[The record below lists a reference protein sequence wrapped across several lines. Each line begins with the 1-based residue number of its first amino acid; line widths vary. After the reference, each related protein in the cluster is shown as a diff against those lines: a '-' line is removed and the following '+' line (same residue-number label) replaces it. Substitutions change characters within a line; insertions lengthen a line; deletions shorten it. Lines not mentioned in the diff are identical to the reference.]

1 MSIIKISI
9 SSNHQKGEQLT
20 RIDYNGTP
28 GYISSE
34 YITTQVPE
42 TTALQPQAC
51 VDSGEIT
58 MNPSWKYAEFSK
70 INSGAAV
77 LYRSEAASPK
87 GITVCVNAGHG
98 TKGGASVKTQCHPD
112 GTPKVTGGTTGAG
125 ATSAAAGIFI
135 SKLIPMIRTI
145 ISIPAGVIRMNFVKY
160 TISSALGIFVWNFFL
175 IGAGYV
181 MGDQVFQLLS

>member
-1 MSIIKISI
+1 M
-9 SSNHQKGEQLT
+9 T

-70 INSGAAV
+70 IHSGAAV

-87 GITVCVNAGHG
+87 GITVCVNVEHG
-98 TKGGASVKTQCHPD
+98 IKGGASVKTQCHPD
-112 GTPKVTGGTTGAG
+112 GTPKVTGGTTM
-125 ATSAAAGIFI
+125 AAAVSGGMTFADGTPE
-135 SKLIPMIRTI
+135 SKVTLSMAKILKDKLL
-145 ISIPAGVIRMNFVKY
+145 V
-160 TISSALGIFVWNFFL
+160 
-175 IGAGYV
+175 AGYDV
-181 MGDQVFQLLS
+181 